1 MTVNYDDP
9 DSKSTNLTY
18 KPGREI
24 NDGGSLSRIRETN
37 IDNLEKQYMYIYP
50 RCLDLYKRWKYAEL
64 NKYSEASS
72 LEQQYNQCSSQL
84 EILKNKLDEANLVT
98 DEEIQSLKRKTIN
111 EDRKIF
117 INQQKIDDS
126 TSTLEKKQE
135 MIQTS
140 NDKVRDY
147 TQLYNSINTQ
157 NIIWLILLIIFI
169 LGFLGL
175 GYIYF
180 GVEMSQ
186 SQ

>member
-1 MTVNYDDP
+1 M
-9 DSKSTNLTY
+9 
-18 KPGREI
+18 
-24 NDGGSLSRIRETN
+24 
-37 IDNLEKQYMYIYP
+37 
-50 RCLDLYKRWKYAEL
+50 
-64 NKYSEASS
+64 
-72 LEQQYNQCSSQL
+72 
-84 EILKNKLDEANLVT
+84 
-98 DEEIQSLKRKTIN
+98 
-111 EDRKIF
+111 
-117 INQQKIDDS
+117 NQQKIDDS

-147 TQLYNSINTQ
+147 TQLYNSISTQ

-169 LGFLGL
+169 LGVLGL